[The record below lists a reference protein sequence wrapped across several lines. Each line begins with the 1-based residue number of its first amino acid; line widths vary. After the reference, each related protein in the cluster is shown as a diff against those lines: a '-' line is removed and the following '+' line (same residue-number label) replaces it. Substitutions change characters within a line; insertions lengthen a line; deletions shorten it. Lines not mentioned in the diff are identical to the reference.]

1 MLGQRALSAEAA
13 WGSKSMVYGQQSG
26 INSIKVIVL
35 MDVMINRKRKP
46 RSSYS
51 LSIWQLG

>member
-13 WGSKSMVYGQQSG
+13 WGIKSVVYGQQSG
-26 INSIKVIVL
+26 INSITVIFL

-51 LSIWQLG
+51 LSIWQL